1 MDTQQHYF
9 RVTKPS
15 EEASFGPRIE
25 EYWTIVE
32 TKKKAT
38 DLNSYSTT
46 WMTPDL

>member
-32 TKKKAT
+32 TKKKLQILT
-38 DLNSYSTT
+38 HTQQHG
-46 WMTPDL
+46 